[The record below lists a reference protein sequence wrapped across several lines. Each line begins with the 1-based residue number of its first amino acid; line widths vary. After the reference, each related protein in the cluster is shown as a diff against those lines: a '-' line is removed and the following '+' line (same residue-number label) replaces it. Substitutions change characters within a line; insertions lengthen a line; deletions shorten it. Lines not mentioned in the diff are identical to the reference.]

1 MKIRSIKFVEQ
12 ENILEQNLIDQLTH
26 GESQWTLRNDIKNED
41 DLWNNF
47 FEILSRSNKDVLKD
61 VPLTDNEKAIIKSK
75 IIHPTF
81 YKSAEWLAGVN
92 GEVRLQ
98 IQRDNTQLG
107 IADFTVIN
115 NNNIAGGNSVY
126 EVVHQ
131 IQFHKRREIDRNRR
145 GDVTLLING
154 LPMIHIELKNRTHSP
169 KEAFNQIQKY
179 IDEQM
184 FNGIFSTLQFFV
196 VTNGSYTQYIA
207 AGQQLKEKFL
217 TTWVD
222 KENKPVQNYLEF
234 AKDVLS
240 IPAAHNM
247 VANYIA
253 LDSTQRSII
262 VLRPYQ
268 IHAIQAIFD
277 ASYGKDNKDQPYSGF
292 VWHTTGSGKTL
303 TSYKVAHNLLK
314 IPSIQ
319 KTIFLID
326 RNDLDTQTT
335 QAFETYAQND
345 SIDVE
350 GTENSYS
357 LARKLVSSD
366 KRVIVT
372 TRQKMQALFKRI
384 AQDQEQ
390 KRLYLK
396 LKDVKLAF
404 IVDECH
410 RAVSPD
416 QKNEIDAFFTKNPP
430 LWYGFTGTPI
440 FAENAR
446 EAKGTNARTT
456 EQQYGKCLHKYTIKD
471 AIRDKAVLGF
481 QVEEESNVSEDA
493 DESDT
498 NARNKEY
505 TSLSH
510 MKAVVKRILNNSY
523 RKLGIYNKDN
533 RGYTYDAIFTTSS
546 IKQAQKYYR
555 IFRDVINDKD
565 PDIKIPNRIKKV
577 LPDFPKIAITYSI
590 GENGD
595 GDEANQNEMKQSL
608 EDYNKMFNTHYSM
621 AELGAYNTNVND
633 RLARKK
639 DEFKPRSH
647 QLDIVIVV
655 DRLLTGFDA
664 PCLSTLFLDRA
675 PMPYK
680 DLIQAFSRTNRIF
693 DRDKRY
699 GQIVTYQYPKKY
711 KGSINGA
718 LMLYTE
724 GSEKQALAPTWDES
738 ILQFNNAEKK
748 IIKYQGDQGIP
759 ITEAPLE
766 DQKRF
771 LKEYQDFD
779 KSLGAIK
786 TYNEFNNIDLEKD
799 YDLDPMFIEDTRATY
814 EVVKEKVRET
824 TGKDKPVADDDQ
836 FDPDYELENT
846 GRQEIN
852 YAYIVQLIQA
862 YIPSD
867 DKENNKRTKAEVKEI
882 DDYIEN
888 LGKNNKSLADIVNNL
903 WFQIKFDPE
912 KFRNKQVNELLQNM
926 IDDAREDLI
935 KKFAD
940 ENGLNIDDLKFVIRH
955 YDPNEVDHQQTG
967 INALLSFKVFSEFRK
982 THPDMN
988 MLQWKKKVRL
998 GLNKFYQDQISPL
1011 ENKD

>member
-1 MKIRSIKFVEQ
+1 MEQ
-12 ENILEQNLIDQLTH
+12 ENVLEQNLIDQLTH
-26 GESQWTLRNDIKNED
+26 GESQWTLRDDIKNED

-98 IQRDNTQLG
+98 IQRDNTKLG
-107 IADFTVIN
+107 TADFVVIN

-131 IQFHKRREIDRNRR
+131 IQFHKRREVDRNRR

-154 LPMIHIELKNRTHSP
+154 LPMIHIELKNRAHSP

-222 KENKPVQNYLEF
+222 KENQPVQNYLEF

-253 LDSTQRSII
+253 LDSTQHSII

-390 KRLYLK
+390 KRLYRK
-396 LKDVKLAF
+396 LKDIKLAF

-446 EAKGTNARTT
+446 EAKGKNARTT

-481 QVEEESNVSEDA
+481 QVEEESNVSEDD

-498 NARNKEY
+498 DARNKEY
-505 TSLSH
+505 ASLSH

-639 DEFKPRSH
+639 DEFKPRSQ

-711 KGSINGA
+711 KESINGA

-759 ITEAPLE
+759 ITEAPLD

-799 YDLDPMFIEDTRATY
+799 YGLDPMFIEDTRATY
-814 EVVKEKVRET
+814 EVVKEKVREA
-824 TGKDKPVADDDQ
+824 TGKDKPATEDDDQ

-867 DKENNKRTKAEVKEI
+867 DKGNSKRTKAEVKEI

-967 INALLSFKVFSEFRK
+967 INALLSFKVFSGFRK

-998 GLNKFYQDQISPL
+998 GLNKFYKEQISPL
-1011 ENKD
+1011 ENRD

>member
-1 MKIRSIKFVEQ
+1 MEQ
-12 ENILEQNLIDQLTH
+12 ENVLEQNLIDQLTH
-26 GESQWTLRNDIKNED
+26 GESQWTLRDDIKNED

-98 IQRDNTQLG
+98 IQRDNTKLG
-107 IADFTVIN
+107 TADFVVIN

-131 IQFHKRREIDRNRR
+131 IQFHKRREVDRNRR

-154 LPMIHIELKNRTHSP
+154 LPMIHIELKNRAHSP
-169 KEAFNQIQKY
+169 KEALNQIQKY

-222 KENKPVQNYLEF
+222 EKNKPVQNYLEF

-253 LDSTQRSII
+253 LDSTQHSII

-277 ASYGKDNKDQPYSGF
+277 ASYGKDNKDQPHSGF

-390 KRLYLK
+390 KRLYRK

-446 EAKGTNARTT
+446 EAKGKNARTT

-481 QVEEESNVSEDA
+481 QVEEESNASEDA

-498 NARNKEY
+498 DARNKEY
-505 TSLSH
+505 ASLSH

-639 DEFKPRSH
+639 DEFKPRSQ

-711 KGSINGA
+711 KESINGA

-738 ILQFNNAEKK
+738 ILEFNNAEKK
-748 IIKYQGDQGIP
+748 IIKYQGDHGIP

-799 YDLDPMFIEDTRATY
+799 YGLDPMFIEDTRATY
-814 EVVKEKVRET
+814 EVVKEKVKEA
-824 TGKDKPVADDDQ
+824 TGKDKPTTEDDDQ

-867 DKENNKRTKAEVKEI
+867 DKENSKRTKAEVKEI

-967 INALLSFKVFSEFRK
+967 INALLSFKVFSGFRK

-998 GLNKFYQDQISPL
+998 GLNKFYKEQISPL
-1011 ENKD
+1011 ENRD

>member
-1 MKIRSIKFVEQ
+1 MEQ
-12 ENILEQNLIDQLTH
+12 ENVLEQNLIDQLTH
-26 GESQWTLRNDIKNED
+26 GESQWTLRDDIKNED

-98 IQRDNTQLG
+98 IQRDNTKLG
-107 IADFTVIN
+107 TADFVVIN

-131 IQFHKRREIDRNRR
+131 IQFHKRREVDRNRR

-154 LPMIHIELKNRTHSP
+154 LPMIHIELKNRAHSP
-169 KEAFNQIQKY
+169 KEALNQIQKY

-222 KENKPVQNYLEF
+222 EENKPVQNYLEF

-253 LDSTQRSII
+253 LDSTQHSII

-277 ASYGKDNKDQPYSGF
+277 ASYGKDNKEQPHSGF

-390 KRLYLK
+390 KRLYRK

-446 EAKGTNARTT
+446 EAKGKNARTT

-498 NARNKEY
+498 DARNKEY
-505 TSLSH
+505 ASLSH

-639 DEFKPRSH
+639 DEFKPRSQ

-711 KGSINGA
+711 KESINGA
-718 LMLYTE
+718 LKLYTE

-738 ILQFNNAEKK
+738 ILEFNNAEKK
-748 IIKYQGDQGIP
+748 IIKYQGDHGIP
-759 ITEAPLE
+759 INEAPLE

-799 YDLDPMFIEDTRATY
+799 YGLDPMFIEDTRATY
-814 EVVKEKVRET
+814 EVVKEKVKEA
-824 TGKDKPVADDDQ
+824 TGKDKPTTEDDDQ

-867 DKENNKRTKAEVKEI
+867 DKENSKRTKAEVKEI

-926 IDDAREDLI
+926 IDDAREGLI

-967 INALLSFKVFSEFRK
+967 INTLLSFKVFSGFRK
-982 THPDMN
+982 IHPDMN

-998 GLNKFYQDQISPL
+998 GLNKFYKEQISPL
-1011 ENKD
+1011 ENRD

>member
-1 MKIRSIKFVEQ
+1 MEQ
-12 ENILEQNLIDQLTH
+12 ENVLEQNLIDQLTH
-26 GESQWTLRNDIKNED
+26 GESQWTLRDDIKNED

-98 IQRDNTQLG
+98 IQRDNTKLG
-107 IADFTVIN
+107 TADFVVIN

-131 IQFHKRREIDRNRR
+131 IQFHKRREVDRNRR

-154 LPMIHIELKNRTHSP
+154 LPMIHIELKNRAHSP

-222 KENKPVQNYLEF
+222 KENQPVQNYLEF

-253 LDSTQRSII
+253 LDSTQHSII

-390 KRLYLK
+390 KRLYRK
-396 LKDVKLAF
+396 LKDIKLAF

-446 EAKGTNARTT
+446 EAKGKNARTT

-498 NARNKEY
+498 DARNKEY
-505 TSLSH
+505 ASLSH

-639 DEFKPRSH
+639 DEFKPRSQ

-711 KGSINGA
+711 KESINGA

-759 ITEAPLE
+759 ITEAPLD

-799 YDLDPMFIEDTRATY
+799 YGLDPMFIEDTRATY
-814 EVVKEKVRET
+814 EVVKEKVREA
-824 TGKDKPVADDDQ
+824 TGKDKPATEDDDQ
-836 FDPDYELENT
+836 FDPDYKLENT

-867 DKENNKRTKAEVKEI
+867 DKGNSKRTKAEVKEI

-967 INALLSFKVFSEFRK
+967 INALLSFKVFSGFRK

-998 GLNKFYQDQISPL
+998 GLNKFYKEQISPL
-1011 ENKD
+1011 ENRD

>member
-1 MKIRSIKFVEQ
+1 MEQ
-12 ENILEQNLIDQLTH
+12 ENVLEQNLIDQLTH
-26 GESQWTLRNDIKNED
+26 GESQWTLRDDIKNED

-107 IADFTVIN
+107 TADFIVIN

-154 LPMIHIELKNRTHSP
+154 LPMIHIELKNRAHSP

-390 KRLYLK
+390 KRLYRK

-446 EAKGTNARTT
+446 EAKGSNARTT

-498 NARNKEY
+498 DARNKEY
-505 TSLSH
+505 ASLSH

-639 DEFKPRSH
+639 DEFKPRSQ

-711 KGSINGA
+711 KESINGA

-799 YDLDPMFIEDTRATY
+799 YGLDPMFIEDTRATY
-814 EVVKEKVRET
+814 EVVKEKVREA
-824 TGKDKPVADDDQ
+824 TGKDKPATEDDDQ

-940 ENGLNIDDLKFVIRH
+940 ENGLNIDNLKFVIRH

>member
-1 MKIRSIKFVEQ
+1 MEQ
-12 ENILEQNLIDQLTH
+12 ENVLEQNLIDQLTH
-26 GESQWTLRNDIKNED
+26 GESQWTLRGDIKNED

-98 IQRDNTQLG
+98 IQRDNTKLG
-107 IADFTVIN
+107 TADFVVIN

-131 IQFHKRREIDRNRR
+131 IQFHKRREVDRNRR

-154 LPMIHIELKNRTHSP
+154 LPMIHIELKNRAHSP

-222 KENKPVQNYLEF
+222 KENQPVQNYLEF

-253 LDSTQRSII
+253 LDSTQHSII

-390 KRLYLK
+390 KRLYRK
-396 LKDVKLAF
+396 LKDIKLAF

-446 EAKGTNARTT
+446 EAKGKNARTT

-498 NARNKEY
+498 DARNKEY
-505 TSLSH
+505 ASLSH

-639 DEFKPRSH
+639 DEFKPRSQ

-711 KGSINGA
+711 KESINGA

-759 ITEAPLE
+759 ITEAPLD

-799 YDLDPMFIEDTRATY
+799 YGLDPMFIEDNRATY
-814 EVVKEKVRET
+814 EVVKEKVREA
-824 TGKDKPVADDDQ
+824 TGKDKPATEDDDQ

-867 DKENNKRTKAEVKEI
+867 DKGNSKRTKAEVKEI

-967 INALLSFKVFSEFRK
+967 INALLSFKVFSGFRK

-998 GLNKFYQDQISPL
+998 GLNKFYKEQISPL
-1011 ENKD
+1011 ENRD

>member
-1 MKIRSIKFVEQ
+1 MEQ
-12 ENILEQNLIDQLTH
+12 ENVLEQNLIDQLTH
-26 GESQWTLRNDIKNED
+26 GESQWTLRDDIKNED

-98 IQRDNTQLG
+98 IQRDNTKLG
-107 IADFTVIN
+107 TADFVVIN

-154 LPMIHIELKNRTHSP
+154 LPMIHIELKNRAHSP
-169 KEAFNQIQKY
+169 KEALNQIQKY

-222 KENKPVQNYLEF
+222 EENKPVQNYLEF

-253 LDSTQRSII
+253 LDSTQHSII

-277 ASYGKDNKDQPYSGF
+277 ASYGKDNKEQPHSGF

-390 KRLYLK
+390 KRLYRK

-446 EAKGTNARTT
+446 EAKGKNARTT

-498 NARNKEY
+498 DARNKEY
-505 TSLSH
+505 ASLSH

-639 DEFKPRSH
+639 DEFKPRSQ

-711 KGSINGA
+711 KESINGA

-738 ILQFNNAEKK
+738 ILEFNNAEKK
-748 IIKYQGDQGIP
+748 IIKYQGDHGIP

-799 YDLDPMFIEDTRATY
+799 YGLDPMFIEDTRATY
-814 EVVKEKVRET
+814 EVVKEKVKEA
-824 TGKDKPVADDDQ
+824 TGKDKPTTEDDDQ

-867 DKENNKRTKAEVKEI
+867 DKENSKRTKAEVKEI

-926 IDDAREDLI
+926 IDDAREGLI

-967 INALLSFKVFSEFRK
+967 INALLSFKVFSGFRK
-982 THPDMN
+982 IHPDMN

-998 GLNKFYQDQISPL
+998 GLNKFYKEQISPL
-1011 ENKD
+1011 ENRD

>member
-1 MKIRSIKFVEQ
+1 MEQ
-12 ENILEQNLIDQLTH
+12 ENVLEQNLIDQLTH
-26 GESQWTLRNDIKNED
+26 GESQWTLRDDIKNED

-98 IQRDNTQLG
+98 IQRDNTKLG
-107 IADFTVIN
+107 TADFVVIN

-131 IQFHKRREIDRNRR
+131 IQFHKRREVDRNRR

-154 LPMIHIELKNRTHSP
+154 LPMIHIELKNRAHSP

-253 LDSTQRSII
+253 LDSTQHSII

-277 ASYGKDNKDQPYSGF
+277 ASYGKDNKDQPHSGF

-390 KRLYLK
+390 KRLYRK

-446 EAKGTNARTT
+446 EAKGKNARTT

-498 NARNKEY
+498 DARNKEY
-505 TSLSH
+505 ASLSH

-639 DEFKPRSH
+639 DEFKPRSQ

-711 KGSINGA
+711 KESINGA

-738 ILQFNNAEKK
+738 ILEFNNAEKK
-748 IIKYQGDQGIP
+748 IIEYQGDHGIP

-799 YDLDPMFIEDTRATY
+799 YGLDPMFIEDTRATY
-814 EVVKEKVRET
+814 EVVKEKVKEA
-824 TGKDKPVADDDQ
+824 TGKDKPTTEDDDQ

-867 DKENNKRTKAEVKEI
+867 DKENSKRTKAEVKEI

-967 INALLSFKVFSEFRK
+967 INALLSFKVFSGFRK

-988 MLQWKKKVRL
+988 MLQWKKR
-998 GLNKFYQDQISPL
+998 FA
-1011 ENKD
+1011 

>member
-1 MKIRSIKFVEQ
+1 MEQ
-12 ENILEQNLIDQLTH
+12 ENVLEQNLIDQLTH
-26 GESQWTLRNDIKNED
+26 GESQWTLRDDIKNED

-107 IADFTVIN
+107 TADFIVIN

-131 IQFHKRREIDRNRR
+131 IQFHKRREVDRNRR

-154 LPMIHIELKNRTHSP
+154 LPMIHIELKNRAHSP

-253 LDSTQRSII
+253 LDSTQHSII

-390 KRLYLK
+390 KRLYRK

-446 EAKGTNARTT
+446 EAKGKNARTT

-493 DESDT
+493 DESGTD
-498 NARNKEY
+498 ARNKEY
-505 TSLSH
+505 ASLSH

-639 DEFKPRSH
+639 DEFKPRSQ

-711 KGSINGA
+711 KESINGA

-759 ITEAPLE
+759 ITEAPLD

-799 YDLDPMFIEDTRATY
+799 YGLDPMFIEDTRATY
-814 EVVKEKVRET
+814 EVVKEKVREA
-824 TGKDKPVADDDQ
+824 TGKDKPATEDDDQ

-867 DKENNKRTKAEVKEI
+867 DKENSKRTKAEVKEI

-967 INALLSFKVFSEFRK
+967 INALLSFKVFSGFRK

-998 GLNKFYQDQISPL
+998 GLNKFYKEQISPL
-1011 ENKD
+1011 ENRD

>member
-1 MKIRSIKFVEQ
+1 MEQ
-12 ENILEQNLIDQLTH
+12 ENVLEQNLIDQLTH
-26 GESQWTLRNDIKNED
+26 GESQWTLRDDIKNED

-98 IQRDNTQLG
+98 IQRDNTKLG
-107 IADFTVIN
+107 TADFVVIN

-154 LPMIHIELKNRTHSP
+154 LPMIHIELKNRAHSP
-169 KEAFNQIQKY
+169 KEALNQIQKY

-184 FNGIFSTLQFFV
+184 FSGIFSTLQFFV

-253 LDSTQRSII
+253 LDSTQHSII

-277 ASYGKDNKDQPYSGF
+277 ASYGKDNKDQPHSGF

-390 KRLYLK
+390 KRLYRK

-446 EAKGTNARTT
+446 EAKGKNARTT

-498 NARNKEY
+498 DARNKEY
-505 TSLSH
+505 ASLSH

-555 IFRDVINDKD
+555 IFRNVINDKD

-639 DEFKPRSH
+639 DEFKPRSQ

-711 KGSINGA
+711 KESINGA

-738 ILQFNNAEKK
+738 ILEFNNAEKK
-748 IIKYQGDQGIP
+748 IIKYQGDHGIP

-799 YDLDPMFIEDTRATY
+799 YGLDPMFIEDTRATY
-814 EVVKEKVRET
+814 EVVKEKVKEA
-824 TGKDKPVADDDQ
+824 TGKDKPTTEDDDQ

-867 DKENNKRTKAEVKEI
+867 DKENSKRTKAEVKEI

-967 INALLSFKVFSEFRK
+967 INALLSFKVFSGFRK
-982 THPDMN
+982 IHPDMN

-998 GLNKFYQDQISPL
+998 GLNKFYKEQISPL
-1011 ENKD
+1011 ENRD

>member
-1 MKIRSIKFVEQ
+1 MEQ
-12 ENILEQNLIDQLTH
+12 ENVLEQNLIDQLTH
-26 GESQWTLRNDIKNED
+26 GESQWTLRDDIKNED

-47 FEILSRSNKDVLKD
+47 FKILSRSNKDVLKD

-98 IQRDNTQLG
+98 IQRDNTKLG
-107 IADFTVIN
+107 TADFVVIN

-131 IQFHKRREIDRNRR
+131 IQFHKRREIDHNRR

-253 LDSTQRSII
+253 LDSTQHGII

-277 ASYGKDNKDQPYSGF
+277 ASYGKDNKDQPHSGF

-390 KRLYLK
+390 KRLYRK

-446 EAKGTNARTT
+446 EAKGKNARTT

-498 NARNKEY
+498 DARNKEY
-505 TSLSH
+505 ASLSH

-639 DEFKPRSH
+639 DEFKPRSQ

-711 KGSINGA
+711 KESINGA

-759 ITEAPLE
+759 ITEAPLD

-799 YDLDPMFIEDTRATY
+799 YGLDPMFIEDTRATY
-814 EVVKEKVRET
+814 EVVKEKVREA
-824 TGKDKPVADDDQ
+824 TGKDKPATEDDDQ

-867 DKENNKRTKAEVKEI
+867 DKENSKRTKAEVKEI

-935 KKFAD
+935 KKFAN

>member
-1 MKIRSIKFVEQ
+1 MEQ
-12 ENILEQNLIDQLTH
+12 ENVLEQNLIDQLTH
-26 GESQWTLRNDIKNED
+26 GESQWTLRDDIKNED

-98 IQRDNTQLG
+98 IQRDNTKLG
-107 IADFTVIN
+107 TADFVVIN

-154 LPMIHIELKNRTHSP
+154 LPMIHIELKNRAHSP
-169 KEAFNQIQKY
+169 KEALNQIQKY

-184 FNGIFSTLQFFV
+184 FSGIFSTLQFFV

-253 LDSTQRSII
+253 LDSTQHSII

-277 ASYGKDNKDQPYSGF
+277 ASYGKDNKDQPHSGF

-390 KRLYLK
+390 KRLYRK

-446 EAKGTNARTT
+446 EAKGKNARTT

-498 NARNKEY
+498 DARNKEY
-505 TSLSH
+505 ASLSH

-590 GENGD
+590 GENCD

-639 DEFKPRSH
+639 DEFKPRSQ

-711 KGSINGA
+711 KESINGA

-738 ILQFNNAEKK
+738 ILEFNNAEKK
-748 IIKYQGDQGIP
+748 IIKYQGDHGIP

-799 YDLDPMFIEDTRATY
+799 YGLDPMFIEDTRATY
-814 EVVKEKVRET
+814 EVVKEKVKEA
-824 TGKDKPVADDDQ
+824 TGKDKPTTEDDDQ

-867 DKENNKRTKAEVKEI
+867 DKENSKRTKAEVKEI

-926 IDDAREDLI
+926 IDDAREGLI

-967 INALLSFKVFSEFRK
+967 INALLSFKVFSGFRK
-982 THPDMN
+982 IHPDMN

-998 GLNKFYQDQISPL
+998 GLNKFYKEQISPL
-1011 ENKD
+1011 ENRD

>member
-1 MKIRSIKFVEQ
+1 MEQ
-12 ENILEQNLIDQLTH
+12 ENVLEQNLIDQLTH
-26 GESQWTLRNDIKNED
+26 GESQWTLRDDIKNEN

-47 FEILSRSNKDVLKD
+47 FEILSRSNKNVLKD
-61 VPLTDNEKAIIKSK
+61 VPLTNNEKAIIKSK

-107 IADFTVIN
+107 TADFVVIN

-154 LPMIHIELKNRTHSP
+154 LPMIHIELKNRAHSS
-169 KEAFNQIQKY
+169 KEALNQIQKY

-184 FNGIFSTLQFFV
+184 FSGIFSTLQFFV

-253 LDSTQRSII
+253 LDSTQHSII

-277 ASYGKDNKDQPYSGF
+277 ASYGKDNKDQPHSGF

-390 KRLYLK
+390 KRLYRK

-446 EAKGTNARTT
+446 EAKGKNARTT

-498 NARNKEY
+498 DARNKEY
-505 TSLSH
+505 ASLSH

-639 DEFKPRSH
+639 DEFKPRSQ

-711 KGSINGA
+711 KESINGA

-738 ILQFNNAEKK
+738 ILEFNNAEKK
-748 IIKYQGDQGIP
+748 IIKYQGDHGIP

-799 YDLDPMFIEDTRATY
+799 YGLDPMFIEDTRATY
-814 EVVKEKVRET
+814 EVVKEKVKEA
-824 TGKDKPVADDDQ
+824 TGKDKPTTEDDDQ

-867 DKENNKRTKAEVKEI
+867 DKENSKRTKAEVKEI

-926 IDDAREDLI
+926 IDDAREGLI

-967 INALLSFKVFSEFRK
+967 INALLSFKVFSGFRK

-998 GLNKFYQDQISPL
+998 GLNKFYKEQISPL
-1011 ENKD
+1011 ENRD

>member
-1 MKIRSIKFVEQ
+1 MEQ
-12 ENILEQNLIDQLTH
+12 ENVLEQNLIDQLTH
-26 GESQWTLRNDIKNED
+26 GESQWTLRDDIKNED

-107 IADFTVIN
+107 TADFIVIN

-390 KRLYLK
+390 KRLYRK

-446 EAKGTNARTT
+446 EAKGNNARTT

-481 QVEEESNVSEDA
+481 QVEEESNVSADA

-498 NARNKEY
+498 DARNKEY
-505 TSLSH
+505 ASLSH

-639 DEFKPRSH
+639 DEFKPRSQ

-711 KGSINGA
+711 KESINGA

-738 ILQFNNAEKK
+738 ILQFNNAAKK

-759 ITEAPLE
+759 ITEAPLD

-814 EVVKEKVRET
+814 EVVKEKVREA
-824 TGKDKPVADDDQ
+824 TGKDKPATEDDDQ

-940 ENGLNIDDLKFVIRH
+940 ENGLNIDNLKFVIRH

>member
-1 MKIRSIKFVEQ
+1 MEQ
-12 ENILEQNLIDQLTH
+12 ENVLEQNLIDQLTH
-26 GESQWTLRNDIKNED
+26 GESQWTLRDDIKNED

-61 VPLTDNEKAIIKSK
+61 APLTDNEKAIIKSK

-98 IQRDNTQLG
+98 IQRDNTKLG
-107 IADFTVIN
+107 TADFVVIN

-131 IQFHKRREIDRNRR
+131 IQFHKRREVDRNRR

-154 LPMIHIELKNRTHSP
+154 LPMIHIELKNRAHSP

-253 LDSTQRSII
+253 LDSTQHSII

-277 ASYGKDNKDQPYSGF
+277 ASYGKDNKDQPHSGF

-390 KRLYLK
+390 KRLYRK

-446 EAKGTNARTT
+446 EAKGKNARTT

-481 QVEEESNVSEDA
+481 QVEEESNASEDA

-498 NARNKEY
+498 DARNKEY
-505 TSLSH
+505 ASLSH

-533 RGYTYDAIFTTSS
+533 CGYTYDAIFTTSS

-639 DEFKPRSH
+639 DEFKPRSQ

-664 PCLSTLFLDRA
+664 PCLSTLLLDRA

-711 KGSINGA
+711 KESINGA

-738 ILQFNNAEKK
+738 ILEFNNAEKK
-748 IIKYQGDQGIP
+748 IIKYQGDHGIP

-799 YDLDPMFIEDTRATY
+799 YGLDPMFIEDTRATY
-814 EVVKEKVRET
+814 EVVKEKVKEA
-824 TGKDKPVADDDQ
+824 TGKDKPTTEDDDQ

-867 DKENNKRTKAEVKEI
+867 DKENSKRTKAEVKEI

-967 INALLSFKVFSEFRK
+967 INALLSFKVFSGFRK

-998 GLNKFYQDQISPL
+998 GLNKFYKEQISPL
-1011 ENKD
+1011 ENRD

>member
-1 MKIRSIKFVEQ
+1 MEQ
-12 ENILEQNLIDQLTH
+12 ENVLEQNLIDQLTH
-26 GESQWTLRNDIKNED
+26 GESQWTLRDDIKNED

-47 FEILSRSNKDVLKD
+47 FEIFSCSNKDVLKD

-107 IADFTVIN
+107 IADFIVIN

-154 LPMIHIELKNRTHSP
+154 LPMIHIELKNRAHSP

-319 KTIFLID
+319 KMIFLID

-390 KRLYLK
+390 KRLYRK

-446 EAKGTNARTT
+446 EAKGSNARTT

-498 NARNKEY
+498 DARNKEY
-505 TSLSH
+505 ASLSH

-590 GENGD
+590 GENDD

-639 DEFKPRSH
+639 DEFKPRSQ

-711 KGSINGA
+711 KESINGA

-799 YDLDPMFIEDTRATY
+799 YGLDPMFIEDTHATY

-824 TGKDKPVADDDQ
+824 TGKDKPVTDDDQ

-852 YAYIVQLIQA
+852 YAYILQLIQA

-940 ENGLNIDDLKFVIRH
+940 ENGLNIDNLKFVIRH

>member
-1 MKIRSIKFVEQ
+1 MEQ
-12 ENILEQNLIDQLTH
+12 ENVLEQNLIDQLTH
-26 GESQWTLRNDIKNED
+26 GESQWTLRDDIKNED

-98 IQRDNTQLG
+98 IQRDNTKLG
-107 IADFTVIN
+107 TADFVVIN

-131 IQFHKRREIDRNRR
+131 IQFHKRREVDRNRR

-154 LPMIHIELKNRTHSP
+154 LPMIHIELKNRAHSP

-222 KENKPVQNYLEF
+222 KENQPVQNYLEF

-253 LDSTQRSII
+253 LDSTQHSII

-390 KRLYLK
+390 KRLYRK
-396 LKDVKLAF
+396 LKDIKLAF

-446 EAKGTNARTT
+446 EAKGKNARTT

-498 NARNKEY
+498 DARNKEY
-505 TSLSH
+505 ASLSH

-577 LPDFPKIAITYSI
+577 LPDFPKIAITYSF

-639 DEFKPRSH
+639 DEFKPRSQ

-711 KGSINGA
+711 KESINGA

-759 ITEAPLE
+759 ITEAPLD

-799 YDLDPMFIEDTRATY
+799 YGLDPMFIEDTRATY
-814 EVVKEKVRET
+814 EVVKEKVREA
-824 TGKDKPVADDDQ
+824 TGKDKPATEDDDQ

-867 DKENNKRTKAEVKEI
+867 DKGNSKRTKAEVKEI

-967 INALLSFKVFSEFRK
+967 INALLSFKVFSGFRK

-998 GLNKFYQDQISPL
+998 GLNKFYKEQISPL
-1011 ENKD
+1011 ENRD

>member
-1 MKIRSIKFVEQ
+1 MEQ
-12 ENILEQNLIDQLTH
+12 ENVLEQNLIDQLTH
-26 GESQWTLRNDIKNED
+26 GESQWTLRDDIKNED

-107 IADFTVIN
+107 TADFTVIN

-131 IQFHKRREIDRNRR
+131 IQLHKRREIDRNRR

-390 KRLYLK
+390 KRLYRK

-498 NARNKEY
+498 DARNKEY
-505 TSLSH
+505 ASLSH

-639 DEFKPRSH
+639 DEFKPRSQ

-711 KGSINGA
+711 KESINGA

-766 DQKRF
+766 DQERF

-799 YDLDPMFIEDTRATY
+799 YGLDPMFIEDTRATY
-814 EVVKEKVRET
+814 EVVKEKVREA
-824 TGKDKPVADDDQ
+824 TGKDKPATEDDDQ

-867 DKENNKRTKAEVKEI
+867 NKENNKRTKAEVKEI

-940 ENGLNIDDLKFVIRH
+940 ENGLNIDNLKFVIRH

-998 GLNKFYQDQISPL
+998 GLNKFYKDQISPL

>member
-1 MKIRSIKFVEQ
+1 MEQ
-12 ENILEQNLIDQLTH
+12 ENVLEQNLIDQLTH
-26 GESQWTLRNDIKNED
+26 GESQWTLRDDIKNED

-98 IQRDNTQLG
+98 IQRDNTKLG
-107 IADFTVIN
+107 TADFVVIN

-131 IQFHKRREIDRNRR
+131 IQFHKRREVDRNRR

-222 KENKPVQNYLEF
+222 KENQPVQNYLEF

-253 LDSTQRSII
+253 LDSTQHSII

-390 KRLYLK
+390 KRLYRK

-446 EAKGTNARTT
+446 EAKGKNARTT

-498 NARNKEY
+498 DARNKEY
-505 TSLSH
+505 ASLSH

-639 DEFKPRSH
+639 DEFKPRSQ

-711 KGSINGA
+711 KESINGA

-759 ITEAPLE
+759 ITEAPLD

-799 YDLDPMFIEDTRATY
+799 YGLDPMFIEDTRATY
-814 EVVKEKVRET
+814 EVVKEKVREA
-824 TGKDKPVADDDQ
+824 TGKDKPATEDDDQ

-867 DKENNKRTKAEVKEI
+867 DKGNSKRTKAEVKEI

-967 INALLSFKVFSEFRK
+967 INALLSFKVFSGFRK

-998 GLNKFYQDQISPL
+998 GLNKFYKEQISPL
-1011 ENKD
+1011 ENRD

>member
-1 MKIRSIKFVEQ
+1 MEQ
-12 ENILEQNLIDQLTH
+12 ENVLEQNLIDQLTH
-26 GESQWTLRNDIKNED
+26 GESQWTLRDDIKNED

-47 FEILSRSNKDVLKD
+47 FKILSRSNKNVLKD
-61 VPLTDNEKAIIKSK
+61 VPLTNNEKAIIKSK

-107 IADFTVIN
+107 TADFVVIN

-154 LPMIHIELKNRTHSP
+154 LPMIHIELKNRAHSP
-169 KEAFNQIQKY
+169 KEALNQIQKY

-253 LDSTQRSII
+253 LDSTQHSII

-277 ASYGKDNKDQPYSGF
+277 ASYGKDNKDQPHSGF

-390 KRLYLK
+390 KRLYRK

-446 EAKGTNARTT
+446 EAKGKNARTT

-498 NARNKEY
+498 DARNKEY
-505 TSLSH
+505 ASLSH

-639 DEFKPRSH
+639 DEFKPRSQ

-711 KGSINGA
+711 KESINGA

-738 ILQFNNAEKK
+738 ILEFNNAEKK
-748 IIKYQGDQGIP
+748 IIKYQGDDGIP

-779 KSLGAIK
+779 KNLGAIK

-799 YDLDPMFIEDTRATY
+799 YGLDPMFIEDTRATY
-814 EVVKEKVRET
+814 EVVKEKVKEA
-824 TGKDKPVADDDQ
+824 TGKDKPTTEDDDQ

-867 DKENNKRTKAEVKEI
+867 DKENSKRTKAEVKEI

-926 IDDAREDLI
+926 IDDAREGLI

-967 INALLSFKVFSEFRK
+967 INALLSFKVFSGFRK

-998 GLNKFYQDQISPL
+998 GLNKFYKEQISPL
-1011 ENKD
+1011 ENRD

>member
-1 MKIRSIKFVEQ
+1 MEQ
-12 ENILEQNLIDQLTH
+12 ENVLEQNLIDQLTH
-26 GESQWTLRNDIKNED
+26 GESQWTLRDDIKNEN

-47 FEILSRSNKDVLKD
+47 FEILSRSNKNVLKD
-61 VPLTDNEKAIIKSK
+61 VPLTNNEKAIIKSK

-107 IADFTVIN
+107 TADFVVIN

-154 LPMIHIELKNRTHSP
+154 LPMIHIELKNRAHSP

-253 LDSTQRSII
+253 LDSTQHSII

-277 ASYGKDNKDQPYSGF
+277 ASYGKDNKDQPHSGF

-390 KRLYLK
+390 KRLYRK

-446 EAKGTNARTT
+446 EAKGKNARTT

-498 NARNKEY
+498 DARNKEY
-505 TSLSH
+505 ASLSH

-639 DEFKPRSH
+639 DEFKPRSQ

-711 KGSINGA
+711 KESINGA
-718 LMLYTE
+718 LKLYTE

-738 ILQFNNAEKK
+738 ILEFNNAEKK
-748 IIKYQGDQGIP
+748 IIKYQGDHGIP
-759 ITEAPLE
+759 INEAPLE

-799 YDLDPMFIEDTRATY
+799 YGLDPMFIEDTRATY
-814 EVVKEKVRET
+814 EVVKEKVKEA
-824 TGKDKPVADDDQ
+824 TGKDKPTTEDDDQ

-867 DKENNKRTKAEVKEI
+867 DKENSKRTKAEVKEI

-926 IDDAREDLI
+926 IDDAREGLI

-967 INALLSFKVFSEFRK
+967 INALLSFKVFSGFRK
-982 THPDMN
+982 IHPDMN

-998 GLNKFYQDQISPL
+998 GLNKFYKEQISPL
-1011 ENKD
+1011 ENRD

>member
-1 MKIRSIKFVEQ
+1 MEQ
-12 ENILEQNLIDQLTH
+12 ENVLEQNLIDQLTH
-26 GESQWTLRNDIKNED
+26 GESQWTLRDDIKNEN

-47 FEILSRSNKDVLKD
+47 FEILSRSNKNVLKD
-61 VPLTDNEKAIIKSK
+61 VPLTNNEKAIIKSK

-98 IQRDNTQLG
+98 IQRDNTKLG
-107 IADFTVIN
+107 TADFVVIN

-154 LPMIHIELKNRTHSP
+154 LPMIHIELKNRAHSP
-169 KEAFNQIQKY
+169 KEALNQIQKY

-253 LDSTQRSII
+253 LDSTQHSII

-277 ASYGKDNKDQPYSGF
+277 ASYGKDNKDQPHSGF

-390 KRLYLK
+390 KRLYRK

-446 EAKGTNARTT
+446 EAKGRNARTT

-481 QVEEESNVSEDA
+481 QVEEESNVSEEA

-498 NARNKEY
+498 DARNKEY
-505 TSLSH
+505 ASLSH

-590 GENGD
+590 GENCD

-639 DEFKPRSH
+639 DEFKPRSQ

-711 KGSINGA
+711 KESINGA

-738 ILQFNNAEKK
+738 ILEFNNAEKK
-748 IIKYQGDQGIP
+748 IIKYQGDHGIP

-799 YDLDPMFIEDTRATY
+799 YGLDPMFIEDTRATY
-814 EVVKEKVRET
+814 EVVKEKVKEA
-824 TGKDKPVADDDQ
+824 TGKDKPTTEDDDQ

-867 DKENNKRTKAEVKEI
+867 DKENSKRTKAEVKEI

-926 IDDAREDLI
+926 IDDAREGLI

-967 INALLSFKVFSEFRK
+967 INALLSFKVFSGFRK

-998 GLNKFYQDQISPL
+998 GLNKFYKEQISPL
-1011 ENKD
+1011 ENRD

>member
-1 MKIRSIKFVEQ
+1 MEQ
-12 ENILEQNLIDQLTH
+12 ENVLEQNLIDQLTH
-26 GESQWTLRNDIKNED
+26 GESQWTLRDDIKNEN

-47 FEILSRSNKDVLKD
+47 FEILSRSNKNVLKD
-61 VPLTDNEKAIIKSK
+61 VPLTNNEKAIIKSK

-107 IADFTVIN
+107 TADFVVIN

-131 IQFHKRREIDRNRR
+131 IQFHKRREVDRNRR

-154 LPMIHIELKNRTHSP
+154 LPMIHIELKNRAHSP

-253 LDSTQRSII
+253 LDSTQHSII

-277 ASYGKDNKDQPYSGF
+277 ASYGKDNKDQPHSGF

-390 KRLYLK
+390 KRLYRK

-446 EAKGTNARTT
+446 EAKGKNARTT

-498 NARNKEY
+498 DARNKEY
-505 TSLSH
+505 ASLSH

-639 DEFKPRSH
+639 DEFKPRSQ

-711 KGSINGA
+711 KESINGA
-718 LMLYTE
+718 LKLYTE

-738 ILQFNNAEKK
+738 ILEFNNAEKK
-748 IIKYQGDQGIP
+748 IIKYQGDHGIP
-759 ITEAPLE
+759 INEAPLE

-799 YDLDPMFIEDTRATY
+799 YGLDPMFIEDTRATY
-814 EVVKEKVRET
+814 EVVKEKVKEA
-824 TGKDKPVADDDQ
+824 TGKDKPTTEDDDQ

-867 DKENNKRTKAEVKEI
+867 DKENSKRTKAEVKEI

-926 IDDAREDLI
+926 IDDAREGLI

-967 INALLSFKVFSEFRK
+967 INALLSFKVFSGFRK
-982 THPDMN
+982 IHPDMN

-998 GLNKFYQDQISPL
+998 GLNKFYKEQISPL
-1011 ENKD
+1011 ENRD

>member
-1 MKIRSIKFVEQ
+1 MEQ
-12 ENILEQNLIDQLTH
+12 ENVLEQNLIDQLTH
-26 GESQWTLRNDIKNED
+26 GESQWTLRDDIKNEN

-47 FEILSRSNKDVLKD
+47 FEILSRSNKNVLKD
-61 VPLTDNEKAIIKSK
+61 VPLTNNEKAIIKSK

-98 IQRDNTQLG
+98 IQRDNTKLG
-107 IADFTVIN
+107 TADFVVIN

-154 LPMIHIELKNRTHSP
+154 LPMIHIELKNRAHSP
-169 KEAFNQIQKY
+169 KEALNQIQKY

-184 FNGIFSTLQFFV
+184 FSGIFSTLQFFV

-253 LDSTQRSII
+253 LDSTQHSII

-277 ASYGKDNKDQPYSGF
+277 ASYGKDNKDQPHSGF

-390 KRLYLK
+390 KRLYRK

-446 EAKGTNARTT
+446 EAKGKNARTT

-498 NARNKEY
+498 DARNKEY
-505 TSLSH
+505 ASLSH

-590 GENGD
+590 GENCD

-639 DEFKPRSH
+639 DEFKPRSQ

-711 KGSINGA
+711 KESINGA

-738 ILQFNNAEKK
+738 ILEFNNAEKK
-748 IIKYQGDQGIP
+748 IIKYQGDHGIP

-799 YDLDPMFIEDTRATY
+799 YGLDPMFIEDTRATY
-814 EVVKEKVRET
+814 EVVKEKVREA
-824 TGKDKPVADDDQ
+824 TGKDKPATEDDDQ

-867 DKENNKRTKAEVKEI
+867 DKENSKRTKAEVKEI

-967 INALLSFKVFSEFRK
+967 INALLSFKVFSRFRK

-998 GLNKFYQDQISPL
+998 GLNKFYKEQISPL
-1011 ENKD
+1011 ENRD

>member
-1 MKIRSIKFVEQ
+1 MEQ
-12 ENILEQNLIDQLTH
+12 ENVLEQNLIDQLTH
-26 GESQWTLRNDIKNED
+26 GESQWTLRDDIKNED

-98 IQRDNTQLG
+98 IQRDNTKLG
-107 IADFTVIN
+107 TADFVVIN

-154 LPMIHIELKNRTHSP
+154 LPMIHIELKNRAHSP
-169 KEAFNQIQKY
+169 KEALNQIQKY

-184 FNGIFSTLQFFV
+184 FSGIFSTLQFFV

-253 LDSTQRSII
+253 LDSTQHSII

-277 ASYGKDNKDQPYSGF
+277 ASYGKDNKDQPHSGF

-390 KRLYLK
+390 KRLYRK

-446 EAKGTNARTT
+446 EAKGKNARTT

-498 NARNKEY
+498 DARNKEY
-505 TSLSH
+505 ASLSH

-590 GENGD
+590 GENCD

-639 DEFKPRSH
+639 DEFKPRSQ

-711 KGSINGA
+711 KESINGA

-738 ILQFNNAEKK
+738 ILEFNNAEKK
-748 IIKYQGDQGIP
+748 IIKYQGDHGIP

-799 YDLDPMFIEDTRATY
+799 YGLDPMFIEDTRATY
-814 EVVKEKVRET
+814 EVVKEKVREA
-824 TGKDKPVADDDQ
+824 TGKDKPATEDDDQ

-867 DKENNKRTKAEVKEI
+867 DKENSKRTKAEVKEI

-926 IDDAREDLI
+926 IDDAREGLI

-967 INALLSFKVFSEFRK
+967 INALLSFKVFSGFRK
-982 THPDMN
+982 IHPDMN

-998 GLNKFYQDQISPL
+998 GLNKFYKEQISPL
-1011 ENKD
+1011 ENRD

>member
-1 MKIRSIKFVEQ
+1 VEQ
-12 ENILEQNLIDQLTH
+12 ENVLEQNLIDQLTH
-26 GESQWTLRNDIKNED
+26 GESQWTLRDDIKNEN

-47 FEILSRSNKDVLKD
+47 FEILSRSNKNVLKD
-61 VPLTDNEKAIIKSK
+61 VPLTNNEKAIIKSK

-98 IQRDNTQLG
+98 IQRDNTKLG
-107 IADFTVIN
+107 TADFVVIN

-154 LPMIHIELKNRTHSP
+154 LPMIHIELKNRAHSP
-169 KEAFNQIQKY
+169 KEALNQIQKY

-253 LDSTQRSII
+253 LDSTQHSII

-277 ASYGKDNKDQPYSGF
+277 ASYGKDNKDQPHSGF

-390 KRLYLK
+390 KRLYRK

-446 EAKGTNARTT
+446 EAKGKNARTT

-498 NARNKEY
+498 DARNKEY
-505 TSLSH
+505 ASLSH

-639 DEFKPRSH
+639 DEFKPRSQ

-711 KGSINGA
+711 KESINGA

-759 ITEAPLE
+759 ITEAPLD

-799 YDLDPMFIEDTRATY
+799 YGLDPMFIEDTRATY
-814 EVVKEKVRET
+814 EVVKEKVREA
-824 TGKDKPVADDDQ
+824 TGKDKPATEDDDQ

-867 DKENNKRTKAEVKEI
+867 DKENSKRTKAEVKEI

-935 KKFAD
+935 EKFAD

>member
-1 MKIRSIKFVEQ
+1 MEQ
-12 ENILEQNLIDQLTH
+12 ENVLEQNLIDQLTH
-26 GESQWTLRNDIKNED
+26 GESQWTLRDDIKNED

-61 VPLTDNEKAIIKSK
+61 VPLTENEKAIIKSK

-98 IQRDNTQLG
+98 IQRDNTKLG
-107 IADFTVIN
+107 TADFVVIN

-131 IQFHKRREIDRNRR
+131 IQFHKRREVDRNRR

-154 LPMIHIELKNRTHSP
+154 LPMIHIELKNRAHSP

-253 LDSTQRSII
+253 LDSTQHSII

-277 ASYGKDNKDQPYSGF
+277 ASYGKDNKDQPHSGF

-390 KRLYLK
+390 KRLYRK
-396 LKDVKLAF
+396 LKDIKLAF

-446 EAKGTNARTT
+446 EAKGSNARTT

-498 NARNKEY
+498 DARNKEY
-505 TSLSH
+505 ASLSH

-639 DEFKPRSH
+639 DEFKPRSQ

-711 KGSINGA
+711 KESINGA

-759 ITEAPLE
+759 ITEAPLD

-799 YDLDPMFIEDTRATY
+799 YGLDPMFIEDTRATY
-814 EVVKEKVRET
+814 EVVKEKVREA
-824 TGKDKPVADDDQ
+824 TGKDKPATEDDDQ

-867 DKENNKRTKAEVKEI
+867 DKENSKRTKAEVKEI

>member
-1 MKIRSIKFVEQ
+1 MEQ
-12 ENILEQNLIDQLTH
+12 ENVLEQNLIDQLTH
-26 GESQWTLRNDIKNED
+26 GESQWTLRDDIKNED

-107 IADFTVIN
+107 TADFVVIN

-131 IQFHKRREIDRNRR
+131 IQFHKRREVDRNRR

-154 LPMIHIELKNRTHSP
+154 LPMIHIELKNRAHSP

-253 LDSTQRSII
+253 LDSTQHGII

-277 ASYGKDNKDQPYSGF
+277 ASYGKDNKDQPHSGF

-390 KRLYLK
+390 KRLYRK

-446 EAKGTNARTT
+446 EAKGKNARTT

-498 NARNKEY
+498 DARNKEY
-505 TSLSH
+505 ASLSH

-639 DEFKPRSH
+639 DEFKPRSQ

-711 KGSINGA
+711 KESINGA

-759 ITEAPLE
+759 ITEAPLD

-799 YDLDPMFIEDTRATY
+799 YGLDPMFIEDTRATY
-814 EVVKEKVRET
+814 EVVKEKVREA
-824 TGKDKPVADDDQ
+824 TGKDKPATEDDDQ

-867 DKENNKRTKAEVKEI
+867 DKENSKRTKAEVKEI

-935 KKFAD
+935 KKFAN

>member
-1 MKIRSIKFVEQ
+1 MEQ
-12 ENILEQNLIDQLTH
+12 ENVLEQNLIDQLTH
-26 GESQWTLRNDIKNED
+26 GESQWTLRDDIKNED

-107 IADFTVIN
+107 TADFVVIN

-154 LPMIHIELKNRTHSP
+154 LPMIHIELKNRAHSP

-253 LDSTQRSII
+253 LDSTQHSII

-277 ASYGKDNKDQPYSGF
+277 ASYGKDNKDQPHSGF

-390 KRLYLK
+390 KRLYRK

-446 EAKGTNARTT
+446 EAKGKNARTT

-498 NARNKEY
+498 DARNKEY
-505 TSLSH
+505 ASLSH

-639 DEFKPRSH
+639 DEFKPRSQ

-711 KGSINGA
+711 KESINGA

-759 ITEAPLE
+759 ITEAPLD

-799 YDLDPMFIEDTRATY
+799 YGLDPMFIEDTRATY
-814 EVVKEKVRET
+814 EVVKEKVREA
-824 TGKDKPVADDDQ
+824 TGKDKPATEDDDQ

-867 DKENNKRTKAEVKEI
+867 DKENSKRTKAEVKEI

-935 KKFAD
+935 EKFAD

>member
-1 MKIRSIKFVEQ
+1 MEQ
-12 ENILEQNLIDQLTH
+12 ENVLEQNLIDQLTH
-26 GESQWTLRNDIKNED
+26 GESQWTLRDDIKNED

-47 FEILSRSNKDVLKD
+47 FKILSRSNKNVLKD
-61 VPLTDNEKAIIKSK
+61 VPLTNNEKAIIKSK

-107 IADFTVIN
+107 TADFVVIN

-154 LPMIHIELKNRTHSP
+154 LPMIHIELKNRAHSP
-169 KEAFNQIQKY
+169 KEALNQIQKY

-222 KENKPVQNYLEF
+222 EENKPVQNYLEF

-253 LDSTQRSII
+253 LDSTQHSII

-277 ASYGKDNKDQPYSGF
+277 ASYGKDNKEQPHSGF

-390 KRLYLK
+390 KRLYRK

-446 EAKGTNARTT
+446 EAKGKNARTT

-498 NARNKEY
+498 DARNKEY
-505 TSLSH
+505 ASLSH

-639 DEFKPRSH
+639 DEFKPRSQ

-711 KGSINGA
+711 KESINGA

-738 ILQFNNAEKK
+738 ILEFNNAEKK
-748 IIKYQGDQGIP
+748 IIKYQGDHGIP

-799 YDLDPMFIEDTRATY
+799 YGLDPMFIEDTRATY
-814 EVVKEKVRET
+814 EVIKEKVKEA
-824 TGKDKPVADDDQ
+824 TGKDKPTTEDDDQ

-867 DKENNKRTKAEVKEI
+867 DKENGKRTKAEVKEI

-926 IDDAREDLI
+926 IDDAREGLI

-967 INALLSFKVFSEFRK
+967 INALLSFKVFSGFRK
-982 THPDMN
+982 IHPDMN

-998 GLNKFYQDQISPL
+998 GLNKFYKEQISPL
-1011 ENKD
+1011 ENRD

>member
-1 MKIRSIKFVEQ
+1 MEQ
-12 ENILEQNLIDQLTH
+12 ENVLEQNLIDQLTH
-26 GESQWTLRNDIKNED
+26 GESQWTLRDDIKNED

-98 IQRDNTQLG
+98 IQRDNTKLG
-107 IADFTVIN
+107 TADFVVIN

-131 IQFHKRREIDRNRR
+131 IQFHKRREVDRNRR

-154 LPMIHIELKNRTHSP
+154 LPMIHIELKNRAHSP
-169 KEAFNQIQKY
+169 KEALNQIQKY

-222 KENKPVQNYLEF
+222 EENKPVQNYLEF

-253 LDSTQRSII
+253 LDSTQHSII

-277 ASYGKDNKDQPYSGF
+277 ASYGKDNKEQPHSGF

-390 KRLYLK
+390 KRLYRK

-446 EAKGTNARTT
+446 EAKGKNARTT

-498 NARNKEY
+498 DARNKEY
-505 TSLSH
+505 ASLSH

-639 DEFKPRSH
+639 DEFKPRSQ

-711 KGSINGA
+711 KESINGA
-718 LMLYTE
+718 LKLYTE

-738 ILQFNNAEKK
+738 ILEFNNAEKK
-748 IIKYQGDQGIP
+748 IIKYQGDHGIP
-759 ITEAPLE
+759 INEAPLE

-799 YDLDPMFIEDTRATY
+799 YGLDPMFIEDTRATY
-814 EVVKEKVRET
+814 EVVKEKVKEA
-824 TGKDKPVADDDQ
+824 TGKDKPTTEDDDQ

-867 DKENNKRTKAEVKEI
+867 DKENSKRTKAEVKEI

-926 IDDAREDLI
+926 IDDAREGLI

-967 INALLSFKVFSEFRK
+967 INALLSFKVFSGFRK
-982 THPDMN
+982 IHPDMN

-998 GLNKFYQDQISPL
+998 GLNKFYKEQISPL
-1011 ENKD
+1011 ENRD

>member
-1 MKIRSIKFVEQ
+1 MEQ
-12 ENILEQNLIDQLTH
+12 ENVLEQNLIEQLTH
-26 GESQWTLRNDIKNED
+26 GESQWTLRDDIKNED

-47 FEILSRSNKDVLKD
+47 FKILSRSNKDVLKD

-107 IADFTVIN
+107 TADFIVIN

-154 LPMIHIELKNRTHSP
+154 LPMIHIELKNRAHSP

-390 KRLYLK
+390 KRLYRK

-446 EAKGTNARTT
+446 EAKGSNARTT

-498 NARNKEY
+498 DARNKEY
-505 TSLSH
+505 ASLSH

-621 AELGAYNTNVND
+621 AELDAYNTNVND

-639 DEFKPRSH
+639 DEFKPRSQ

-711 KGSINGA
+711 KESINGA

-738 ILQFNNAEKK
+738 ILQFNNAAKK

-759 ITEAPLE
+759 ITEAPLD

-814 EVVKEKVRET
+814 EVVKEKVREA
-824 TGKDKPVADDDQ
+824 TGKDKPATEDDDQ

-940 ENGLNIDDLKFVIRH
+940 ENGLNIDNLKFVIRH

-998 GLNKFYQDQISPL
+998 GLNKFYKDQISPL

>member
-1 MKIRSIKFVEQ
+1 MEQ
-12 ENILEQNLIDQLTH
+12 ENVLEQNLIDQLTH
-26 GESQWTLRNDIKNED
+26 GESQWTLRDDIKNED

-98 IQRDNTQLG
+98 IQRDNTKLG
-107 IADFTVIN
+107 TADFVVIN

-131 IQFHKRREIDRNRR
+131 IQFHKRREVDRNRR

-154 LPMIHIELKNRTHSP
+154 LPMIHIELKNRAHSP

-222 KENKPVQNYLEF
+222 KENQPVQNYLEF

-253 LDSTQRSII
+253 LDSTQHGII

-390 KRLYLK
+390 KRLYRK
-396 LKDVKLAF
+396 LKDIKLAF

-446 EAKGTNARTT
+446 EAKGKNARTT

-498 NARNKEY
+498 DARNKEY
-505 TSLSH
+505 ASLSH

-639 DEFKPRSH
+639 DEFKPRSQ

-711 KGSINGA
+711 KESINGA

-759 ITEAPLE
+759 ITEAPLD

-799 YDLDPMFIEDTRATY
+799 YGLDPMFIEDTRATY
-814 EVVKEKVRET
+814 EVVKEKVREA
-824 TGKDKPVADDDQ
+824 TGKDKPATEDDDQ

-867 DKENNKRTKAEVKEI
+867 DKGNSKRTKAEVKEI

-967 INALLSFKVFSEFRK
+967 INALLSFKVFSGFRK

-998 GLNKFYQDQISPL
+998 GLNKFYKEQISPL
-1011 ENKD
+1011 ENRD

>member
-1 MKIRSIKFVEQ
+1 MEQ
-12 ENILEQNLIDQLTH
+12 ENVLEQNLIDQLTH
-26 GESQWTLRNDIKNED
+26 GESQWTLRDDIKNED

-98 IQRDNTQLG
+98 IQRDNTKLG
-107 IADFTVIN
+107 TADFVVIN

-131 IQFHKRREIDRNRR
+131 IQFHKRREVDRNRR

-154 LPMIHIELKNRTHSP
+154 LPMIHIELKNRAHSP

-222 KENKPVQNYLEF
+222 KENQPVQNYLEF

-253 LDSTQRSII
+253 LDSTQHSII

-390 KRLYLK
+390 KRLYRK
-396 LKDVKLAF
+396 LKDIKLAF

-446 EAKGTNARTT
+446 EAKGKNARTT

-498 NARNKEY
+498 DARNKEY
-505 TSLSH
+505 ASLSH

-565 PDIKIPNRIKKV
+565 PDIKIPNLIKKV

-590 GENGD
+590 CENGD

-639 DEFKPRSH
+639 DEFKPRSQ

-711 KGSINGA
+711 KESINGA

-759 ITEAPLE
+759 ITEAPLD

-799 YDLDPMFIEDTRATY
+799 YGLDPMLIEDTRATY
-814 EVVKEKVRET
+814 EVVKEKVREA
-824 TGKDKPVADDDQ
+824 TGKDKPATEDDDQ

-867 DKENNKRTKAEVKEI
+867 DKGNSKRTKAEVKEI

-967 INALLSFKVFSEFRK
+967 INALLSFKVFSGFRK

-998 GLNKFYQDQISPL
+998 GLNKFYKEQISPL
-1011 ENKD
+1011 ENRD

>member
-1 MKIRSIKFVEQ
+1 MEQ
-12 ENILEQNLIDQLTH
+12 ENILEQNLIEQLTH
-26 GESQWTLRNDIKNED
+26 GESQWTLRDDIKNED

-107 IADFTVIN
+107 TADFIVIN

-390 KRLYLK
+390 KRLYRK

-446 EAKGTNARTT
+446 EAKGNNARTT

-498 NARNKEY
+498 DARNKEY
-505 TSLSH
+505 ASLSH

-639 DEFKPRSH
+639 DEFKPRSQ

-711 KGSINGA
+711 KESINGA

-738 ILQFNNAEKK
+738 ILQFNNAAKK

-759 ITEAPLE
+759 ITEAPLD

-814 EVVKEKVRET
+814 EVVKEKVREA
-824 TGKDKPVADDDQ
+824 TGKDKPATEDDDQ

-940 ENGLNIDDLKFVIRH
+940 ENGLNIDNLKFVIRH

-998 GLNKFYQDQISPL
+998 GLNKFYKDQISPL

>member
-1 MKIRSIKFVEQ
+1 MEQ
-12 ENILEQNLIDQLTH
+12 ENVLEQNLIDQLTH
-26 GESQWTLRNDIKNED
+26 GESQWTLRDDIKNED

-107 IADFTVIN
+107 TADFIVIN

-131 IQFHKRREIDRNRR
+131 IQFHKRREVDHNRR

-154 LPMIHIELKNRTHSP
+154 LPMIHIELKNRAHSP

-253 LDSTQRSII
+253 LDSTQHSII

-390 KRLYLK
+390 KRLYRK

-446 EAKGTNARTT
+446 EAKGKNARTT

-498 NARNKEY
+498 DARNKEY
-505 TSLSH
+505 ASLSH

-639 DEFKPRSH
+639 DEFKPRSQ

-711 KGSINGA
+711 KESINGA

-759 ITEAPLE
+759 ITEAPLD

-799 YDLDPMFIEDTRATY
+799 YGLDPMFIEDTRATY
-814 EVVKEKVRET
+814 EVVKEKVREA
-824 TGKDKPVADDDQ
+824 TGKDKPATEDDDQ

-867 DKENNKRTKAEVKEI
+867 DKGNSKRTKAEVKEI

-967 INALLSFKVFSEFRK
+967 INALLSFKVFSGFRK

-998 GLNKFYQDQISPL
+998 GLNKFYKEQISPL
-1011 ENKD
+1011 ENRD

>member
-1 MKIRSIKFVEQ
+1 MEQ
-12 ENILEQNLIDQLTH
+12 ENVLEQNLIDQLTH
-26 GESQWTLRNDIKNED
+26 GESQWTLRDDIKNEN

-47 FEILSRSNKDVLKD
+47 FEILSRSNKNVLKD
-61 VPLTDNEKAIIKSK
+61 VPLTNNEKAIIKSK

-107 IADFTVIN
+107 TADFVVIN

-154 LPMIHIELKNRTHSP
+154 LPMIHIELKNRAHSP

-253 LDSTQRSII
+253 LDSTQHSII

-277 ASYGKDNKDQPYSGF
+277 ASYGKDNKDQPHSGF

-390 KRLYLK
+390 KRLYRK

-446 EAKGTNARTT
+446 EAKGKNARTT

-498 NARNKEY
+498 DARNKEY
-505 TSLSH
+505 ASLSH

-639 DEFKPRSH
+639 DEFKPRSQ

-711 KGSINGA
+711 KESINGA

-759 ITEAPLE
+759 ITEAPLD

-779 KSLGAIK
+779 KSLGDIK

-799 YDLDPMFIEDTRATY
+799 YGLDPMFIEDTRATY
-814 EVVKEKVRET
+814 EVVKEKVREA
-824 TGKDKPVADDDQ
+824 TGKDKPATEDDDQ

-867 DKENNKRTKAEVKEI
+867 DKENSKRTKAEVKEI

-935 KKFAD
+935 EKFAD

>member
-1 MKIRSIKFVEQ
+1 MEQ
-12 ENILEQNLIDQLTH
+12 ENVLEQNLIDQLTH
-26 GESQWTLRNDIKNED
+26 GESQWTLRDDIKNED

-107 IADFTVIN
+107 TADFIVIN

-131 IQFHKRREIDRNRR
+131 IQFHKRREVDHNRR

-154 LPMIHIELKNRTHSP
+154 LPMIHIELKNRAHSP

-222 KENKPVQNYLEF
+222 KENQPVQNYLEF

-253 LDSTQRSII
+253 LDSTQHSII

-390 KRLYLK
+390 KRLYRK
-396 LKDVKLAF
+396 LKDIKLAF

-446 EAKGTNARTT
+446 EAKGKNARTT

-498 NARNKEY
+498 DARNKEY
-505 TSLSH
+505 ASLSH

-639 DEFKPRSH
+639 DEFKPRSQ

-711 KGSINGA
+711 KESINGA

-759 ITEAPLE
+759 ITEAPLD

-799 YDLDPMFIEDTRATY
+799 YGLDPMFIEDTRATY
-814 EVVKEKVRET
+814 EVVKEKVREA
-824 TGKDKPVADDDQ
+824 TGKDKPATEDDDQ

-867 DKENNKRTKAEVKEI
+867 DKGNSKRTKAEVKEI

-967 INALLSFKVFSEFRK
+967 INALLSFKVFSGFRK

-998 GLNKFYQDQISPL
+998 GLNKFYKEQISPL
-1011 ENKD
+1011 ENRD

>member
-1 MKIRSIKFVEQ
+1 MEQ
-12 ENILEQNLIDQLTH
+12 ENVLEQNLIDQLTH
-26 GESQWTLRNDIKNED
+26 GESQWTLRDDIKNED

-107 IADFTVIN
+107 TADFVVIN

-154 LPMIHIELKNRTHSP
+154 LPMIHIELKNRAHSP

-253 LDSTQRSII
+253 LDSTQHSII

-268 IHAIQAIFD
+268 IHAIQAIFE

-390 KRLYLK
+390 KRLYRK

-446 EAKGTNARTT
+446 EAKGKNARTT

-498 NARNKEY
+498 DARNKEY
-505 TSLSH
+505 ASLSH

-639 DEFKPRSH
+639 DEFKPRSQ

-711 KGSINGA
+711 KKSINGA

-759 ITEAPLE
+759 ITEAPLD

-799 YDLDPMFIEDTRATY
+799 YGLDPMFIEDTRATY
-814 EVVKEKVRET
+814 EVVKEKVREA
-824 TGKDKPVADDDQ
+824 TGKDKPATEDDDQ

-867 DKENNKRTKAEVKEI
+867 DKENSKRTKAEVKEI

-967 INALLSFKVFSEFRK
+967 INALLSFKVFSGFRK

-998 GLNKFYQDQISPL
+998 GLNKFYKEQISPL
-1011 ENKD
+1011 ENRD